1 MKVRDLKNQLEN
13 TTDKGNVNRYL
24 ISISHWLKRI
34 FDSDKGQ
41 YATRDFGE
49 IDTLENLANF
59 GIITLRKGS
68 GDTIV
73 AELTK
78 DGRELLQDFTGLGYY
93 L

>member
-13 TTDKGNVNRYL
+13 TTDKGSINKHL
-24 ISISHWLKRI
+24 TSISHWLKRI

-41 YATRDFGE
+41 YATKDFNE

-59 GIITLRKGS
+59 GIVSLKKGG